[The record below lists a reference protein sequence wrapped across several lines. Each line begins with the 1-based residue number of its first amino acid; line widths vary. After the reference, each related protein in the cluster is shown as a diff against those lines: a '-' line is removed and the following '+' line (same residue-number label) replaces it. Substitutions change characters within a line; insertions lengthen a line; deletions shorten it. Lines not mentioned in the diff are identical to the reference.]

1 MRAGTEAEDI
11 EKVLGRFQA
20 WNSDRECKTGARESK
35 LPRDGVREISYEEAL
50 ESSRYRWKNR
60 GDVSATGPR
69 EPESPQP
76 AGDVSAAANPE
87 TPKTQPVAAMVDPS
101 PPALPQAVP
110 ATAHPQRAPHK
121 PQAFRTALAHSVGAG
136 VLAGPRIASGEER
149 QVSMTTR
156 VGCSE
161 QALIKIRAAEAGIS
175 VSAYLRQCALD
186 VEVLRAQVEQFMA
199 AAARSR
205 LAELPEPSRMARPG
219 VNEGWFSRWQRRIW
233 GAKTTQMS
241 LKA

>member
-1 MRAGTEAEDI
+1 MRAGTEAEGI

-20 WNSDRECKTGARESK
+20 WNSDREFKTGARESK
-35 LPRDGVREISYEEAL
+35 LPKDGVREISYEEAL
-50 ESSRYRWKNR
+50 ESSRYRWKNH
-60 GDVSATGPR
+60 GNVPAATHR
-69 EPESPQP
+69 EPAFSEP
-76 AGDVSAAANPE
+76 AGDGSAAADPE
-87 TPKTQPVAAMVDPS
+87 GPKTPPIAARPEPS
-101 PPALPQAVP
+101 LPALTHA
-110 ATAHPQRAPHK
+110 ATAHPRRTPHK

-136 VLAGPRIASGEER
+136 AIGGLRAGSGEER

-156 VGCSE
+156 VGSSE

-186 VEVLRAQVEQFMA
+186 VEVLRAQVQQFMA

-205 LAELPEPSRMARPG
+205 LAELPEPSRIAMPV
-219 VNEGWFSRWQRRIW
+219 VNGGWFSRWQRRIW
-233 GAKTTQMS
+233 GAKTTQLS